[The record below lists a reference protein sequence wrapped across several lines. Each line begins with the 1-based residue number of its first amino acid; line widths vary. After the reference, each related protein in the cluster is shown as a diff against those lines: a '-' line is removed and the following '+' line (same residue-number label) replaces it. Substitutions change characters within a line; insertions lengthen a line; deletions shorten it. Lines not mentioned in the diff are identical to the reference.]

1 MFLRDCFLGRLGKKI
16 CSNSSNRKVI
26 VLRRKQ
32 EARKAEKPSL
42 QKIFQFRNKTE
53 KTRSCKNFPTFET
66 SAEILQTEE
75 ILLAAV
81 ANILIFDF
89 RQVLVTV
96 KWLRNNSGSKVI
108 ILIGQKQQEQ
118 QQQ

>member
-1 MFLRDCFLGRLGKKI
+1 MRSSRIHGKK
-16 CSNSSNRKVI
+16 
-26 VLRRKQ
+26 
-32 EARKAEKPSL
+32 
-42 QKIFQFRNKTE
+42 
-53 KTRSCKNFPTFET
+53 FPTFET

-81 ANILIFDF
+81 ANSLIFAF

-96 KWLRNNSGSKVI
+96 KWLRYNSGRKVI